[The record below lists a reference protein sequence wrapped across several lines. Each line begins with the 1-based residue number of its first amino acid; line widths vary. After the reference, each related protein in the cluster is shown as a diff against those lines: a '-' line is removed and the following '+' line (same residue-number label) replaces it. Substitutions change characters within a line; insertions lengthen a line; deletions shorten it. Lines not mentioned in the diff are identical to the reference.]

1 MIVQA
6 LAPKVKLILV
16 DDDLDL
22 LYLMS
27 VKLKREGFAVN
38 VSHNGDKLAE
48 LIQAEHPEAV
58 LLDIQMKGING
69 GDICKKLKA
78 DNETRQIYVALI
90 SSVDNIKEIAFSC
103 GADSYFP
110 KPVDI
115 HLLAENIKTVLHKN
129 L

>member
-1 MIVQA
+1 MK
-6 LAPKVKLILV
+6 LRTSESKVKLILV

-22 LYLMS
+22 LCLMS
-27 VKLKREGFAVN
+27 LKLEREGFAVN

-48 LIQAEHPEAV
+48 IIEAAQPDAV

-78 DNETRQIYVALI
+78 DDETRQLYVALV
-90 SSVDNIKEIAFSC
+90 SSTQDIKEIAFSC

-115 HLLAENIKTVLHKN
+115 HLLAEKIKSGCS
-129 L
+129 